1 MAKANVY
8 EIVTA
13 RIIAELE
20 KGNIPWRWQRPWTGV
35 RSGAYNRITKKP
47 YSIINQIL
55 LNPEDDLP
63 PVSLSVGAAF
73 ADREN
78 PGESIFKDAD
88 KALYY
93 VKEHGRNGCSFY

>member
-1 MAKANVY
+1 M
-8 EIVTA
+8 
-13 RIIAELE
+13 
-20 KGNIPWRWQRPWTGV
+20 
-35 RSGAYNRITKKP
+35 
-47 YSIINQIL
+47 
-55 LNPEDDLP
+55 DDLP
-63 PVSLSVGAAF
+63 AVSLSVRTAF